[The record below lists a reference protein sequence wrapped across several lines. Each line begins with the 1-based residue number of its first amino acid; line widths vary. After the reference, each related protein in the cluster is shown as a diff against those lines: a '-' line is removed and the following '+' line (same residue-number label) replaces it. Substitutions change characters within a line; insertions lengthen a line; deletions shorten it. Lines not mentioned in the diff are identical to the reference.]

1 MTEKRAAPRLS
12 IGARLRFR
20 INGENTFCRG
30 ELLNLSRS
38 GMLFTSEHDLKLGD
52 VIHAVVEE
60 QTPEDGILSVS
71 GKITRVEARADG
83 RSRYGC
89 KISLTTKS

>member
-1 MTEKRAAPRLS
+1 MTEKRSAPRLS

-20 INGENTFCRG
+20 INGEDTFCRG

-38 GMLFTSEHDLKLGD
+38 GMLFTSERDLKLGD

-71 GKITRVEARADG
+71 GEITRIEARRGG
-83 RSRYGC
+83 RPRYGC
-89 KISLTTKS
+89 KISLSTKT